1 MQETLNH
8 AIILHTCISME
19 IVGALPEPEEI
30 LPNTIISLFG
40 IICKNVTE
48 SAECHFCLETIENE
62 ETRTF
67 ATPCCSQKVHCSCFG
82 RWAAT
87 TVTTTGST
95 AARCAYCR
103 TIFPSE
109 QLCFLSMF
117 SKKKKERRV
126 AKTQCCRTTIHR
138 QSVYCIATDVR
149 VVKSRQSTLKLN
161 IARVLTVSHCI
172 YN

>member
-95 AARCAYCR
+95 AARLHIAEQY
-103 TIFPSE
+103 FPANSYVFY
-109 QLCFLSMF
+109 LF